1 MRGLAVKQE
10 VTTAGPSGS
19 GDTIGRGALRG
30 TRTIERPTFI
40 RTKPDSCANKQG
52 VTGQKVVCTANY
64 FAIETKAD
72 WHLYQYRV
80 DFNPEEDRTM
90 IKRGLLSN
98 HRAQLGGGFVFD
110 GTMLFTHQRLAP
122 DPMELVSKRKHDDQ
136 FITMTVRMV
145 DKDAIKYGDQTYLQ
159 VLNIVVRKCIAN
171 LDMILLGRNYYDPK
185 AKPMELVSK
194 RKHDDQFITMT
205 VRMVDKDAIKYGD
218 QTYLQVLNIV
228 VRKCI
233 ANLDMILLG
242 RNYYDPKAKITI
254 PEFSLELWPG
264 YLTSMRQ
271 HEHSFL
277 LCVEIIHKV
286 LRKDTAYD
294 LLNSAQQRDS
304 RNYQDIFRNEMIGQ
318 VVLTDYGNTATYK
331 VDDVDFTSNPDTAF
345 DMKGVKTTYRDYY
358 YSKYG
363 LKIQDSRQPLLV
375 SRPKARDERGGRDGP
390 IFLVPELCRMTGI
403 TDEMRNN
410 QNLMRA
416 MADRTRMDSRTRQER
431 LMVFQKRFTQTPK
444 NAEELKNWN
453 LSLSKN
459 LVSMNSRILPPE
471 RVLFGGGNA
480 VTLERGPDW
489 TNNFRNCSLLATS
502 AISNWV
508 VVGLSNAQRDIQE
521 FVSLLQKSA
530 RGMGLRIDQPQWM
543 NLDDDRV
550 NSCVGVLDRV
560 LSRDLPQI
568 ILFPVSNNRA
578 DRYSAIKRKTYVDRA
593 VPSQVVALRTLRKK
607 GLMSIA
613 TKVAIQMSCKIGGSP
628 WSVDIPIKST
638 MVIGYDVCHDAK
650 QKTKSYG
657 ALVASLNASWS
668 RYYSSVTHHQHG
680 EEIFKDLPMNII
692 KAITKYQQH
701 NENQLPNRLLIY
713 RDGVGEGQVNKVFSR
728 EVEDVVVVA
737 LRTLRKKGL
746 MSIATKVAI
755 QMSCKIGGSPWSVD
769 IPIKSTMV
777 IGYDVCHDAKQKT
790 KSYGAL
796 VASLNASW
804 SRYYSSVT
812 HHQHGEEIFK
822 DLPLNIIKAIT
833 KYQQHNENQLPNRLL
848 IYRDGVGEGQVNKVF
863 SREVEDVVNALQA
876 TYGEQAPK
884 MAFIIVTKRLN
895 SRIFLGNEN
904 PPAGTVV
911 DDVITCPEKYDFFLI
926 PQLVRQGT
934 VSPAGYNV
942 IYDKSGL
949 SADHMQ
955 RITYKLCHLYF
966 NWSGTV
972 RVPAPCQY
980 AHKLA
985 FLCSQNLHGI
995 PNEDLSDLLYFL

>member
-1 MRGLAVKQE
+1 
-10 VTTAGPSGS
+10 
-19 GDTIGRGALRG
+19 
-30 TRTIERPTFI
+30 
-40 RTKPDSCANKQG
+40 
-52 VTGQKVVCTANY
+52 
-64 FAIETKAD
+64 
-72 WHLYQYRV
+72 
-80 DFNPEEDRTM
+80 
-90 IKRGLLSN
+90 
-98 HRAQLGGGFVFD
+98 
-110 GTMLFTHQRLAP
+110 MLFTHQRLAP

-171 LDMILLGRNYYDPK
+171 LDM
-185 AKPMELVSK
+185 
-194 RKHDDQFITMT
+194 T
-205 VRMVDKDAIKYGD
+205 
-218 QTYLQVLNIV
+218 
-228 VRKCI
+228 
-233 ANLDMILLG
+233 LLG

-286 LRKDTAYD
+286 LRQDTAYD
-294 LLNSAQQRDS
+294 LLRLAMQRDS

-318 VVLTDYGNTATYK
+318 VVLTSYGNTATYK
-331 VDDVDFTSNPDTAF
+331 VDDVDFTSNPDTTF
-345 DMKGVKTTYRDYY
+345 DMKGVKTTIRDYY
-358 YSKYG
+358 NSKYG

-444 NAEELKNWN
+444 NAEELKNRN

-593 VPSQVVALRTLRKK
+593 VPSQVVALKTLRKK

-728 EVEDVVVVA
+728 EVEDVV
-737 LRTLRKKGL
+737 
-746 MSIATKVAI
+746 
-755 QMSCKIGGSPWSVD
+755 
-769 IPIKSTMV
+769 
-777 IGYDVCHDAKQKT
+777 
-790 KSYGAL
+790 
-796 VASLNASW
+796 
-804 SRYYSSVT
+804 
-812 HHQHGEEIFK
+812 
-822 DLPLNIIKAIT
+822 
-833 KYQQHNENQLPNRLL
+833 
-848 IYRDGVGEGQVNKVF
+848 
-863 SREVEDVVNALQA
+863 NALQA

-926 PQLVRQGT
+926 PQSVRQGT

>member
-1 MRGLAVKQE
+1 MGDE
-10 VTTAGPSGS
+10 VR

-90 IKRGLLSN
+90 VKRALLSN

-171 LDMILLGRNYYDPK
+171 LDM
-185 AKPMELVSK
+185 
-194 RKHDDQFITMT
+194 T
-205 VRMVDKDAIKYGD
+205 
-218 QTYLQVLNIV
+218 
-228 VRKCI
+228 
-233 ANLDMILLG
+233 LLG

-286 LRKDTAYD
+286 LRQDTAYD
-294 LLNSAQQRDS
+294 LLRLAMQRDS

-318 VVLTDYGNTATYK
+318 VVLTSYGNTATYK
-331 VDDVDFTSNPDTAF
+331 VDDVDFTSNPDTTF
-345 DMKGVKTTYRDYY
+345 DMKGVKTTIRDYY
-358 YSKYG
+358 NSKYG

-480 VTLERGPDW
+480 VTLDRGPDW

-593 VPSQVVALRTLRKK
+593 VPSQVVALKTLRKK

-728 EVEDVVVVA
+728 EVEDVV
-737 LRTLRKKGL
+737 
-746 MSIATKVAI
+746 
-755 QMSCKIGGSPWSVD
+755 
-769 IPIKSTMV
+769 
-777 IGYDVCHDAKQKT
+777 
-790 KSYGAL
+790 
-796 VASLNASW
+796 
-804 SRYYSSVT
+804 
-812 HHQHGEEIFK
+812 
-822 DLPLNIIKAIT
+822 
-833 KYQQHNENQLPNRLL
+833 
-848 IYRDGVGEGQVNKVF
+848 
-863 SREVEDVVNALQA
+863 NALQA

-926 PQLVRQGT
+926 PQSVRQGT

>member
-1 MRGLAVKQE
+1 MGDEVRGRGRGRGRGVRPPAAGGPPAGPTQPHQPTRGGGARVAQPGPAPQAGLPGRATTSRGRQQASGGGDELTSAMRGLAVKQE
-10 VTTAGPSGS
+10 VTPAGPSGS

-90 IKRGLLSN
+90 VKRALLSN

-171 LDMILLGRNYYDPK
+171 LDM
-185 AKPMELVSK
+185 
-194 RKHDDQFITMT
+194 T
-205 VRMVDKDAIKYGD
+205 
-218 QTYLQVLNIV
+218 
-228 VRKCI
+228 
-233 ANLDMILLG
+233 LLG

-286 LRKDTAYD
+286 LRQDTAYD
-294 LLNSAQQRDS
+294 LLRLAMQRDS

-318 VVLTDYGNTATYK
+318 VVLTSYGNTATYK
-331 VDDVDFTSNPDTAF
+331 VDDVDFTSNPDTTF
-345 DMKGVKTTYRDYY
+345 DMKGVKTTIRDYY
-358 YSKYG
+358 NSKYG
-363 LKIQDSRQPLLV
+363 LKIQDGRQPLLV

-480 VTLERGPDW
+480 VTLDRGPDW

-593 VPSQVVALRTLRKK
+593 VPSQVVALKTLRKK

-728 EVEDVVVVA
+728 EVEDVV
-737 LRTLRKKGL
+737 
-746 MSIATKVAI
+746 
-755 QMSCKIGGSPWSVD
+755 
-769 IPIKSTMV
+769 
-777 IGYDVCHDAKQKT
+777 
-790 KSYGAL
+790 
-796 VASLNASW
+796 
-804 SRYYSSVT
+804 
-812 HHQHGEEIFK
+812 
-822 DLPLNIIKAIT
+822 
-833 KYQQHNENQLPNRLL
+833 
-848 IYRDGVGEGQVNKVF
+848 
-863 SREVEDVVNALQA
+863 NALQA

-926 PQLVRQGT
+926 PQSVRQGT